1 MNRVYRIRF
10 NKSSYELDKDYERF
24 SEQEKLAI
32 SSMNPD
38 CFFDF
43 NDLGGSYTIYLVFSP
58 IDLKKYVGILD
69 GNLIR
74 YDISDLSEDIMSGG
88 LCIEEEALSYVNA
101 LNRFRWNSYKKKIEE
116 WIYQRL
122 DMDFVLDRIS
132 QCGGVHKL
140 RPVEQ
145 KFLRN
150 FHGE

>member
-10 NKSSYELDKDYERF
+10 DKSSYELDKLYDRF

-43 NDLGGSYTIYLVFSP
+43 NDLGGSYTIYLLFSP
-58 IDLKKYVGILD
+58 IDLKKYIGILD
-69 GNLIR
+69 SNLIR
-74 YDISDLSEDIMSGG
+74 HDISDLSDAIMSGE
-88 LCIEEEALSYVNA
+88 LCIEKEAISYVNA
-101 LNRFRWNSYKKKIEE
+101 LNRFRWNAYKKKIEE
-116 WIYQRL
+116 WIYHGL
-122 DMDFVLDRIS
+122 DIDFVLDRIS
-132 QCGGVHKL
+132 QCGGVGNL
-140 RPVEQ
+140 RPIEQ